1 MDNALNQTHERE
13 SRMFRDQLVTV
24 GDFLDMKDQLLAELK
39 KILKSPGTHAAQ
51 KWLKAFEVRGSFY
64 KHYDDDYWQ
73 SPNGTPYRNWK
84 VLATDWIFN
93 HQQDAKLRQRQI
105 ENRTGGL

>member
-51 KWLKAFEVRGSFY
+51 KWLKAFEVRKLLKISAGKLQYLRDKGEIPFTKLGGVTY
-64 KHYDDDYWQ
+64 YDVD
-73 SPNGTPYRNWK
+73 K
-84 VLATDWIFN
+84 
-93 HQQDAKLRQRQI
+93 I
-105 ENRTGGL
+105 EKMMET